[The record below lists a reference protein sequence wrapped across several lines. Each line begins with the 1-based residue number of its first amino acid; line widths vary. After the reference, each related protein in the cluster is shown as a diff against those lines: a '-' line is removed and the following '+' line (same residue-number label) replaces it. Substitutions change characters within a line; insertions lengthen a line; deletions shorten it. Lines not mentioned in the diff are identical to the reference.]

1 MKKGARKTTP
11 GVVQA
16 TSHLRPETQQW
27 VVSVEA
33 RYELEDHHRMLL
45 LFAGES
51 WDLSAK
57 AREVIDKLGMTFK
70 DRFGAPHTRPEV
82 AIERDS
88 KITYARML
96 RELALDVEPPDSRPP
111 GLGR

>member
-1 MKKGARKTTP
+1 MKKGGRKTTSA
-11 GVVQA
+11 VVQA

-27 VVSVEA
+27 VASVEA

-45 LFAGES
+45 LFAAES
-51 WDLSAK
+51 WDLSTK
-57 AREVIDKLGMTFK
+57 AREVIDKLGMVFK

-82 AIERDS
+82 GIERDS

-96 RELALDVEPPDSRPP
+96 RELALDGEPPDSRPP